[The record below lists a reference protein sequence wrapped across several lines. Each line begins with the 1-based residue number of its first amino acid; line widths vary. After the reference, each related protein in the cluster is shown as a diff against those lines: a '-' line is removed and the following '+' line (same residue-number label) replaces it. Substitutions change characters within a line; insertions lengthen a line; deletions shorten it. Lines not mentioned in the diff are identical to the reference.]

1 MVCVRRTI
9 GVVLRL
15 TVLTALWLA
24 VLPALRWLWLK
35 VSEPRTMNE

>member
-1 MVCVRRTI
+1 MIPVKRTI

-35 VSEPRTMNE
+35 VSEPWTMSE